1 MREADSTTSIT
12 GIRHAAAPAQ
22 RDWSAKAMSNDSH
35 QDHTSREKILMLLS
49 DDEVASVSTAET
61 TTHPVEGEEYID
73 LEHLDQGVRS
83 SVGTPG
89 TMSHLLLRRSVH
101 ADTWKKVLEQVTTL
115 HITKS
120 HARA

>member
-1 MREADSTTSIT
+1 
-12 GIRHAAAPAQ
+12 
-22 RDWSAKAMSNDSH
+22 MSNDSH